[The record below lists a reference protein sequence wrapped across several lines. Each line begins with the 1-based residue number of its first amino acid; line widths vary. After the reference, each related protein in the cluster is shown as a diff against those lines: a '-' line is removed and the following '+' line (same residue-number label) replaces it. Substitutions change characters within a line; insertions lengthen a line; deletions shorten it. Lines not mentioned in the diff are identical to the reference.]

1 MPQLLIKTP
10 LGDMLAV
17 EEEGALTALDFVP
30 EGTRVEAHD
39 ETPLLK
45 ESRRQLTAYFAGEL
59 RAFTLPIKP
68 RGTPF
73 QQQVWQR
80 LLAIPYGQTR
90 SYGQIAAEIGKPKAS
105 RAVGQANNR
114 NPISILVPCHRV
126 VGADGRMTGY
136 GGGVSRKEALLDL
149 EKSP

>member
-1 MPQLLIKTP
+1 MAQCLINTP

-17 EEEGALTALDFVP
+17 EENGALVGLDFMP
-30 EGTRVEAHD
+30 EGGQVSAQE
-39 ETPLLK
+39 ETPLLA
-45 ESRRQLTAYFAGEL
+45 ETRRQLMAYFAGEL
-59 RAFTLPIKP
+59 REFSLPVKP
-68 RGTPF
+68 RGSSF

-90 SYGQIAAEIGKPKAS
+90 SYGQIAREIGKPGAA

-114 NPISILVPCHRV
+114 NPISVIIPCHRV

-136 GGGVSRKEALLDL
+136 GGGISRKEALLSL
-149 EKSP
+149 EQSP

>member
-1 MPQLLIKTP
+1 MPQLLITTP

-30 EGTRVEAHD
+30 EGTRVDALD
-39 ETPLLK
+39 ETPLLL
-45 ESRRQLTAYFAGEL
+45 ETRRQLEAYFAGE
-59 RAFTLPIKP
+59 RREFTLPLKP

-90 SYGQIAAEIGKPKAS
+90 SYGQVAAEIGKPKAS

-114 NPISILVPCHRV
+114 NPLSILVPCHRV

-136 GGGVSRKEALLDL
+136 GGGLSRKEALLEL

>member
-1 MPQLLIKTP
+1 MPQLLIATP

-30 EGTRVEAHD
+30 EGTRVDALD
-39 ETPLLK
+39 KTPLLL
-45 ESRRQLTAYFAGEL
+45 ETRRQLEAYFAGE
-59 RAFTLPIKP
+59 RREFTLPLKP

-90 SYGQIAAEIGKPKAS
+90 SYGQVAAEIGKPKAS

-114 NPISILVPCHRV
+114 NPLSILVPCHRV

-136 GGGVSRKEALLDL
+136 GGGLSRKEALLEL